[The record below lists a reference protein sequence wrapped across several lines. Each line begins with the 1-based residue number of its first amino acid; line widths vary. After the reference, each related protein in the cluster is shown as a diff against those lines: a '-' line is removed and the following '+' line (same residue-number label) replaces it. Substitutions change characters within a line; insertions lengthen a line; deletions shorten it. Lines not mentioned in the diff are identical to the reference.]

1 MLQYC
6 NDPLPQ
12 RRGEPLEDQMR
23 VTLADSPPT
32 RIRNIMAQDNV
43 VQREERGGAVREMG
57 YRERSRGTSVLV
69 QEDHVGSTG

>member
-23 VTLADSPPT
+23 VTLTDSPPT
-32 RIRNIMAQDNV
+32 RIRNVMTQDNI
-43 VQREERGGAVREMG
+43 VQREERGGAMREVG
-57 YRERSRGTSVLV
+57 YGERSRSTSVLV
-69 QEDHVGSTG
+69 QEDHVGGTG